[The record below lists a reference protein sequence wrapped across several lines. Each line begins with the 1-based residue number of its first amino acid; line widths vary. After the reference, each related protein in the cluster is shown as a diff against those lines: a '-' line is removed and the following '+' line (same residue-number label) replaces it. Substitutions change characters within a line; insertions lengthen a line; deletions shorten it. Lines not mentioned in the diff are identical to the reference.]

1 MDHHEIVKYFMPGD
15 IYFDLGAHKGD
26 KADAFISKG
35 YKCILVEPQPELIK
49 ILNERYINNP
59 VVEIVPMGVGE
70 RFDILEMSINSAEP
84 VLSTFSEDWKTGRF
98 EKNIWDNR
106 VDVQMTTIDALIK
119 KHGHPRYM
127 KIDIEGFE
135 FQALKGLTIKT
146 GIISFEFTAEY
157 VKNAIN
163 CIRYLDNLGYRC
175 FNISLGEQG
184 NFALESFVSKDEI
197 VNILISNSHEHKL
210 LWGDVYAN

>member
-1 MDHHEIVKYFMPGD
+1 MDFHKIINYFMPGD

-26 KADAFISKG
+26 KADPFIHKG

-59 VVEIVPMGVGE
+59 FVEIVPMGVGE
-70 RFDILEMSINSAEP
+70 RFDILEMSINTAEP
-84 VLSTFSEDWKTGRF
+84 VLSTFSEDWKIGRF
-98 EKNIWDNR
+98 EKNIWDKR
-106 VDVQMTTIDALIK
+106 VDVQITTIDTLISK
-119 KHGHPRYM
+119 YGQPRYI

-146 GIISFEFTAEY
+146 GIISFEFTSEY
-157 VKNAIN
+157 IKSAIN
-163 CIRYLDNLGYRC
+163 CIRYLDNLGYRY
-175 FNISLGEQG
+175 FNISLGEQVD
-184 NFALESFVSKDEI
+184 FSLESFVSKDMI
-197 VNILISNSHEHKL
+197 ISILLANSNEHKL